1 MKKTV
6 LLFSVVAA
14 FFVLTTTAHASENI
28 IDSAIE
34 GCKKELTTYCSNVTP
49 GEGRILACM
58 YAHNDKLS
66 GRCEYAL
73 YDAAAQLE
81 RFVSALS
88 YVINECEDD
97 LKQYCASVE
106 AGEGRL
112 AECLLVKNKDKISK
126 RCNQAMKDVD
136 LKYEK

>member
-1 MKKTV
+1 MK
-6 LLFSVVAA
+6 
-14 FFVLTTTAHASENI
+14 
-28 IDSAIE
+28 

-88 YVINECEDD
+88 YVVNECTEDLD
-97 LKQYCASVE
+97 KYCASVQ

-136 LKYEK
+136 LKYKKK